1 MKDLF
6 EVLKS
11 RGLIEWTS
19 NEFILQKLLK
29 DNSNL
34 VYCGIDPTGDSL
46 HIGHLIPLI
55 TLKWFQK
62 YGFKVIPL
70 IGGAT
75 GLIGDP
81 SGKSKERNLLDTQT
95 IIKNINKIETQLSS
109 LLNQDNSLILNNY
122 NWISK
127 LTFLDILRDIGKHFS
142 INNMISREY
151 VKSRLEDINKGI
163 SYTEFSY
170 VLLQAYDF
178 YYLNKTY
185 NCNIQ
190 IGGND
195 QQGNILAG
203 IDYIKKVDNTKNIVG
218 FTQPLLLNSNGTKFG
233 KTENG
238 ENIWLDKYKT
248 SPYKFYQF
256 WFNRS
261 DNEVERLL
269 KLYTFIE
276 LDKIE
281 ELMHTNLEDRLPQ
294 RTLARELV
302 KLIYDEN
309 ILSGIEKVNKVLF
322 NKDIDNI
329 YGVLNANN
337 NIDLINILSQEL
349 KTLHYLFEGFKS
361 KNIEYDIIDFLIR
374 NDIFKSRSQVKKSIN
389 SIYIDNKRLND
400 IDELNQLESKL
411 GYHLIRKGKKDNY
424 LINIY
429 ERK

>member
-6 EVLKS
+6 EILKS
-11 RGLIEWTS
+11 RGLIEWVS
-19 NEFILQKLLK
+19 DEFILQKLLK

-81 SGKSKERNLLDTQT
+81 SGKSKERNLLNTQT

-309 ILSGIEKVNKVLF
+309 ILSGIEKVNKILF

-329 YGVLNANN
+329 YEVLNDSN

-424 LINIY
+424 LISIY